1 MRRTAISIVV
11 LTTMVTGLG
20 TVATSRGMAAS
31 LAEQDSRYGDRRSE
45 LTTITS
51 EDGVS
56 FPTSDRLTAQLFYPP
71 VSNPRAL
78 RVTGRGQASE
88 PANSARLV
96 FKFSNNDS
104 LESQPEG
111 TLSYSKV
118 AQETLSKDSL
128 KPVVDALVAIGV
140 PADAIQVKIIKPRS
154 SALPFPFPST
164 GTAGGAEIAVTIE
177 QPTRDRLDQVVTTA
191 SLAASK
197 NKNFSISSVGVQYSS
212 KDCQALE
219 RAAYQAAVQDALNRA
234 KAIAEAMG
242 ARMSNVGSAAE
253 PFYNAYLPAC
263 NRNAGESLPFGPEAM
278 SPYDP
283 NAPVEVEITKEMF
296 FAFPVE

>member
-1 MRRTAISIVV
+1 
-11 LTTMVTGLG
+11 MVTGLG
-20 TVATSRGMAAS
+20 TVTTSRGMAAS
-31 LAEQDSRYGDRRSE
+31 LAQQGLRYRDRRSE
-45 LTTITS
+45 PTTPAS
-51 EDGVS
+51 ENRVS
-56 FPTSDRLTAQLFYPP
+56 FPTSSRLTAQLFYPP

-78 RVTGRGQASE
+78 RVTGRGQVSE

-111 TLSYSKV
+111 TLSSSKV
-118 AQETLSKDSL
+118 APEKLSKESL

-164 GTAGGAEIAVTIE
+164 GTEGGAEIAVTIE
-177 QPTRDRLDQVVTTA
+177 QPTRDRLDQVVAVA

-197 NKNFSISSVGVQYSS
+197 NKNFSISSIGVQYSA

-234 KAIAEAMG
+234 RAIAQAMG

-253 PFYNAYLPAC
+253 PFYNAYLPTC
-263 NRNAGESLPFGPEAM
+263 NGNAEESLPFGPEAM

-283 NAPVEVEITKEMF
+283 NAPVEVEVTKEMF

>member
-1 MRRTAISIVV
+1 MRRAAISIVV

-20 TVATSRGMAAS
+20 TVTTSRGMAAS
-31 LAEQDSRYGDRRSE
+31 SVEPDSRYGNRGFDLS
-45 LTTITS
+45 TTTS
-51 EDGVS
+51 GNRVS

-78 RVTGRGQASE
+78 RVTGRGEARE

-111 TLSYSKV
+111 TLSSSKV
-118 AQETLSKDSL
+118 AQEKLSKESL

-140 PADAIQVKIIKPRS
+140 SPDAIQVKIIKPQS
-154 SALPFPFPST
+154 SVLPFPFPST
-164 GTAGGAEIAVTIE
+164 GTEGGAEIAVTIE
-177 QPTRDRLDQVVTTA
+177 QPTRDRLDQIVTTA
-191 SLAASK
+191 NVAASK
-197 NKNFSISSVGVQYSS
+197 NKNFSISSVDVQYSA

-219 RAAYQAAVQDALNRA
+219 KAAYQAAVQDALNRA
-234 KAIAEAMG
+234 RAIAQTMG

-253 PFYNAYLPAC
+253 PFYNAYLPTC
-263 NRNAGESLPFGPEAM
+263 NGKAEGSLPFGPEAM

-283 NAPVEVEITKEMF
+283 NAPVEVKVTKEMF